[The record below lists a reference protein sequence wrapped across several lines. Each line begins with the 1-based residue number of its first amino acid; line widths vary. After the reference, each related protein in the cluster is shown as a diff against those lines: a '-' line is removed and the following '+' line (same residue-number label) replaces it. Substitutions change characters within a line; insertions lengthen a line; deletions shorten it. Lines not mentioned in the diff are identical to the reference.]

1 MSRRKK
7 DPLRELTVEERLELL
22 QLSRSQAAPAVEV
35 IRAQILLAVDRG
47 EDYQTAAHSVGRRSG
62 DAVSHL
68 VARFNAEGLAA
79 LTPRRGGGRQPTYG
93 PEAKA
98 RIVAEASRAP
108 TPEGDGT
115 ATWSLSALR
124 RSLRAAPDGLP
135 RVSTYTIREVLHE
148 AGARYQRSRT
158 WCPTGSAVR
167 RRKAG
172 PATVTDPDA
181 EAKKS

>member
-7 DPLRELTVEERLELL
+7 DPLRPLTDDERTSLS

-35 IRAQILLAVDRG
+35 ARAKILLAVAAGD
-47 EDYQTAAHSVGRRSG
+47 DYQQAARAAGRRSG

-68 VARFNAEGLAA
+68 VARFNVEGIAA
-79 LTPRRGGGRQPTYG
+79 LTPRHGGGRQPLYG

-115 ATWSLSALR
+115 ATWSLSTLR
-124 RSLRAAPDGLP
+124 QSLRAAPDGLP
-135 RVSTYTIREVLHE
+135 RVSTHTIRLVLRE
-148 AGARYQRSRT
+148 AGASYQRSRT
-158 WCPTGSAVR
+158 WCPTGTAVR

-172 PATVTDPDA
+172 PATVTDPASD
-181 EAKKS
+181 AKKS